1 MTLNVATELGQET
14 DYSKGYSPDI
24 LIAIPRKEMPLACFG
39 YDVWRAYE
47 LSWLSSNNIPQVA
60 TIVIAYKVSSEFI
73 VESKSLKL
81 YLGSFNFMKFQ
92 TPAMV
97 LNTIARDLS
106 FKLGTKVDV
115 YFDHK
120 MPRSQ
125 LPGTCIDNLEQNLT
139 VAAEPDK
146 AELKTSQEL
155 VTDYSIHSHLFRS
168 CCPVTGQPDWAS
180 ILISYSGKK
189 INEAALLAYLISYR
203 NHQSFHEECMSK
215 IYSDIYT
222 ECKSHKLEVM
232 GYFTRRGG
240 IDINPMRSS
249 EENYYNNV
257 YLARQ

>member
-1 MTLNVATELGQET
+1 MTLNVTTELGQET

-24 LIAIPRKEMPLACFG
+24 LIAIPRKEMPVACFG
-39 YDVWRAYE
+39 HDIWRAYE
-47 LSWLSSNNIPQVA
+47 PSWLRPNNIPQVA

-81 YLGSFNFMKFQ
+81 YLGSFNFIKFQ
-92 TPAMV
+92 TPTMV

-106 FKLGTKVDV
+106 FKLSTKVDV
-115 YFDHK
+115 YFDQN
-120 MPRSQ
+120 MTRSQ
-125 LPGTCIDNLEQNLT
+125 LPGVCIDEPKQILT

-146 AELKTSQEL
+146 TELQTSQEL
-155 VTDYSIHSHLFRS
+155 VTDCNIHSHLFRS

-180 ILISYSGKK
+180 ILINYSGKK
-189 INEAALLAYLISYR
+189 INEEALLAYLISYR
-203 NHQSFHEECMSK
+203 DHQSFHEECMSK

-222 ECKSHKLEVM
+222 ECKPNKLEVM

-249 EENYYNNV
+249 EEHCYSNV